1 MNLTQQEELLLSVYS
16 VDHLLKCRVIE
27 TPEPE
32 VKLAPVSGKVDM
44 FQVYDPVVLVFYD
57 HDKQLQTIPAD
68 ISRIDRSSAMVT
80 ALVSDIEIAE
90 ERRIFER
97 YPVSLEV
104 SARKKFS
111 SKRLRFIVKNI
122 SLYGL
127 GAVSQADIEVDEP
140 VDIDLITDRSMFFF
154 NGKVVWKKKLDKC
167 FEYGLQF
174 TLYDVATKN
183 QLEDF
188 LSKLKSEYVKMMP
201 KAR

>member
-1 MNLTQQEELLLSVYS
+1 MSLTQQEELLLSIYS

-27 TPEPE
+27 TPESA
-32 VKLAPVSGKVDM
+32 VVLAPVSGKVDM
-44 FQVYDPVVLVFYD
+44 FQVYDPVVLIFYD
-57 HDKQLQTIPAD
+57 HEKQLQTLPAD
-68 ISRIDRSSAMVT
+68 VSLIDKSSATIT
-80 ALVSDIEIAE
+80 ALVHEKDIEE

-111 SKRLRFIVKNI
+111 SKRLRLIVKNI

-127 GAVSQADIEVDEP
+127 GAVSQSELEVDEP
-140 VDIDLITDRSMFFF
+140 VDIDLITERSMFFF
-154 NGKVVWKKKLDKC
+154 TGKVIWKKNLDSY

-174 TLYDVATKN
+174 TVYDVATKN
-183 QLEDF
+183 LLEEF
-188 LSKLKSEYVKMMP
+188 LLKQKSEYIKMMT